1 MSKETYYYGKRDLCF
16 KKRGLILILT
26 LEYLRDA
33 QVSKETY
40 YYGKTDLCLK
50 KRGLILTL
58 EYLRDAQV
66 SKETYYYGKRDLCP
80 KKRGLILTLEHLRHA
95 LKQQMSVYRYEQ
107 NRPIC
112 VVKRDLFSLL
122 KLEYM
127 KCVYVR
133 KGLFPWTKQTY
144 L

>member
-1 MSKETYYYGKRDLCF
+1 M
-16 KKRGLILILT
+16 
-26 LEYLRDA
+26 
-33 QVSKETY
+33 SKETY

-66 SKETYYYGKRDLCP
+66 SNETYYYGKRDLCP

-107 NRPIC
+107 I
-112 VVKRDLFSLL
+112 DLFVWS
-122 KLEYM
+122 KE
-127 KCVYVR
+127 
-133 KGLFPWTKQTY
+133 TY
-144 L
+144 SAY